1 MENYGGMLSIDE
13 KQIEIKGLENSIDI
27 QIDSFSI
34 PLEYNFSIESL
45 PIDSLLVNNQLIESN
60 DSCDNKKNDI
70 LNCLQSKNLNL
81 SLDRCTDK
89 YNLILSYK
97 VDDKSIYEMNDNK
110 FSIREFKYNLNL
122 KCKFLI
128 LILFLINIINLFCFI

>member
-1 MENYGGMLSIDE
+1 MDSYGGMLTIGKE
-13 KQIEIKGLENSIDI
+13 TTEIKESENSIDI

-45 PIDSLLVNNQLIESN
+45 PIDSLLVNNQSIDSN

-70 LNCLQSKNLNL
+70 LNCLQSKRLNL
-81 SLDRCTDK
+81 QLDRCTDK

-97 VDDKSIYEMNDNK
+97 VDDKSIYEKHDNK
-110 FSIREFKYNLNL
+110 FAIKEFKYNLNL
-122 KCKFLI
+122 KCKCYIYFYPLD
-128 LILFLINIINLFCFI
+128 IINLFCFI

>member
-70 LNCLQSKNLNL
+70 LNCLQSKRLNI

-97 VDDKSIYEMNDNK
+97 VDDKSIYEMNDNN
-110 FSIREFKYNLNL
+110 FTIREFKYNLNL

>member
-1 MENYGGMLSIDE
+1 MLSIDE

-70 LNCLQSKNLNL
+70 LNCLQSKKLNL

-97 VDDKSIYEMNDNK
+97 VDDKSIYEKDDNK
-110 FSIREFKYNLNL
+110 FTIREFKYNLNL

>member
-70 LNCLQSKNLNL
+70 LNCLQSKKLNL

-110 FSIREFKYNLNL
+110 FTIREFKYNLNL

>member
-1 MENYGGMLSIDE
+1 LENYGGILSIDE
-13 KQIEIKGLENSIDI
+13 KQIEIKGLENSINI

-70 LNCLQSKNLNL
+70 LNCLQSKKLNL

-110 FSIREFKYNLNL
+110 FTIREFKYNLNL

>member
-1 MENYGGMLSIDE
+1 LENYGGILSIDE

-70 LNCLQSKNLNL
+70 LNCLQSKKLNL

-97 VDDKSIYEMNDNK
+97 VDDKSIYEKDDNK
-110 FSIREFKYNLNL
+110 FTIREFKYNLNL

>member
-1 MENYGGMLSIDE
+1 LENYGGMLSIDE

-70 LNCLQSKNLNL
+70 LNCLQSKKLNL

-110 FSIREFKYNLNL
+110 FTIREFKYNLNL

>member
-70 LNCLQSKNLNL
+70 LNCLQSKKLNL

-97 VDDKSIYEMNDNK
+97 VDDKSIYEKDDNK
-110 FSIREFKYNLNL
+110 FTIREFKYNLNL

>member
-1 MENYGGMLSIDE
+1 MDNYGGMLTIGKE
-13 KQIEIKGLENSIDI
+13 TTEIKESENSIDI

-45 PIDSLLVNNQLIESN
+45 PIDSLLVNNQSIDSN

-70 LNCLQSKNLNL
+70 LNCLQSKRLNL
-81 SLDRCTDK
+81 QLDRCTDK

-97 VDDKSIYEMNDNK
+97 VVDKLIYEKHDNK
-110 FSIREFKYNLNL
+110 FAIREFKFKMNL
-122 KCKFLI
+122 KCKCYIYFYPI
-128 LILFLINIINLFCFI
+128 DIINFKYC

>member
-1 MENYGGMLSIDE
+1 MLSIDE

-70 LNCLQSKNLNL
+70 LNCLQSKRLNI

-97 VDDKSIYEMNDNK
+97 VDDKSIYEKDDNK
-110 FSIREFKYNLNL
+110 FTIREFKYNLNL

>member
-70 LNCLQSKNLNL
+70 LNCLQSKRLNL

-110 FSIREFKYNLNL
+110 FTIREFKYNLNL

>member
-60 DSCDNKKNDI
+60 DPCDNKKNDI
-70 LNCLQSKNLNL
+70 LNCLQSKRLNI

-97 VDDKSIYEMNDNK
+97 VDDKSIYEKDDNK
-110 FSIREFKYNLNL
+110 FTIREFKYNLNL